1 MGKLSDQLDILQQEQ
16 EQRKQV
22 IDARAQLRIAY
33 WTVSEANANIQNIIE
48 SEYFDT
54 IPNEIK
60 KALQG
65 LWILFKQ
72 LEANI
77 KNNADYMEILNW
89 REFTLEKLPEYRRQ

>member
-1 MGKLSDQLDILQQEQ
+1 MGKLSDQLDILQQ

-77 KNNADYMEILNW
+77 KNNADYMEILSW
-89 REFTLEKLPEYRRQ
+89 REFTLEKLPEYAKMR

>member
-1 MGKLSDQLDILQQEQ
+1 MGKSSDQLKILQQEK
-16 EQRKQV
+16 EQREQV
-22 IDARAQLRIAY
+22 IHARAQLQNAY
-33 WTVSEANANIQNIIE
+33 WTVSETNANIQDIIE

-54 IPNEIK
+54 IPHEIK

-77 KNNADYMEILNW
+77 KNDADYMEVLNW
-89 REFTLEKLPEYRRQ
+89 KE